1 MECGFFTSVFNLQA
15 TNLPGCSM
23 KELDCLFFPKSVAL
37 VGATP
42 DPAKLGGIVLRN
54 LIRLKGTVYPVN
66 PKYGEILGIRSFPSV
81 ADLPET
87 VDLSVILRPAADVPA
102 ILEAHRGKARF
113 VLVVSAGFAEVGAS
127 ELQAEIIRIGRE
139 GGLRLVGPNCLGL
152 YNPRHRLDTMFLPHA
167 CLKRPKRG
175 NVAVVSQS
183 GAVMICLL
191 EAIRMANT
199 GISKVVNYGNAVDL
213 DAPEVYEYLAEDD
226 DTAVVVSYL
235 ESVGDGRRFL
245 KAARF
250 LSDRKPL
257 LILKAGKGAGGG
269 AAAFSHTGRLAGNYE
284 VFHSL
289 MNHYGLHEV
298 ACFDELLDGAKAV
311 SYQRPV
317 PGKRVCIIT
326 NGGGAGVL
334 AVDECAHRGLVLP
347 DLPDEVRRD
356 LREAFPSFYTVANP
370 IDLTGQV
377 RVDDYREALFAVRD
391 VCDGFLVIAMTGVA
405 GVTLRLA
412 DHLREFREKAGKP
425 VVVHIAQGGVAPR
438 LIRLTERAGIPVYPS
453 PERAVRGLA
462 SLLGKGGSHG

>member
-1 MECGFFTSVFNLQA
+1 
-15 TNLPGCSM
+15 M
-23 KELDCLFFPKSVAL
+23 KELDRLFFPRSVAL

-42 DPAKLGGIVLRN
+42 DPEKLGGVVLRN
-54 LIRLKGTVYPVN
+54 LLRLKGVVCPVN
-66 PKYGEILGIRSFPSV
+66 PKYGEILGLRSYPSV
-81 ADLPET
+81 ADLPGT
-87 VDLSVILRPAADVPA
+87 VDLSVILRPAAEVPA
-102 ILEAHRGKARF
+102 LLDAHRGKARF
-113 VLVVSAGFAEVGAS
+113 VLIVSAGFAEVGAND
-127 ELQAEIIRIGRE
+127 LQAEIIRIGRE

-191 EAIRMANT
+191 DAIRMANT

-245 KAARF
+245 EAARF
-250 LSDRKPL
+250 LSERKPL

-289 MNHYGLHEV
+289 MNHYGLREV
-298 ACFDELLDGAKAV
+298 ACFDELLDAAKAV
-311 SYQRPV
+311 SYQRPTT
-317 PGKRVCIIT
+317 GKRVCIIT
-326 NGGGAGVL
+326 NGGGSGVL
-334 AVDECAHRGLVLP
+334 AADECSRRGLELP
-347 DLPDEVRRD
+347 PLSDEVRQG
-356 LREAFPSFYTVANP
+356 LRGAFPSFYTVANP
-370 IDLTGQV
+370 VDLTGQV
-377 RVDDYREALFAVRD
+377 RVDDYREALFGVRD
-391 VCDGFLVIAMTGVA
+391 DFDGFLVIALTGVA

-412 DHLREFREKAGKP
+412 DHLREFREKVGKP
-425 VVVHIAQGGVAPR
+425 LVVHIAQGGVAPR
-438 LIRLTERAGIPVYPS
+438 LIRLAERAGIPVYQS

-462 SLLGKGGSHG
+462 ALLGKGECHG